1 MVADFPGGRT
11 YFQFFAR
18 LSTLKTIGW
27 MQSAR
32 RKNKLQLGLTPW
44 KGHELAYVRYGAQFE
59 HALLM
64 NENQV
69 RVLAQA
75 LELARHM
82 LDCFEQT
89 ERQKQPQAGN
99 PPADYAAY
107 LLSPEWQEKRRAVL
121 WHAGNRCQ
129 LCNAADT
136 PLNIHHNN
144 YDRVGRELP
153 NDLIALC
160 RPCHAKHHG
169 KPE

>member
-1 MVADFPGGRT
+1 
-11 YFQFFAR
+11 
-18 LSTLKTIGW
+18 